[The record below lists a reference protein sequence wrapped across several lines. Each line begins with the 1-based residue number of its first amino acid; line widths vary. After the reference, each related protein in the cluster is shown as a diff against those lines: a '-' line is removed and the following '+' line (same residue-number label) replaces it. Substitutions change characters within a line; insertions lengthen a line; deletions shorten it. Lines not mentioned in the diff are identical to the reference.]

1 MRDFSPIY
9 DLPNAPAVYAFYSG
23 GRGTLYVAYVGIAGK
38 LKQRVVQHL
47 IRRDS
52 SVATGASAVSLNPDH
67 LTRIEWW
74 GHPSF
79 NKTVN
84 LKAAEMV
91 AFDLLQPALRSRGR
105 DDSAG
110 KEVLADPTFRK
121 SMEVLFKGK
130 PNGTV
135 DFLTLS
141 DALKRINQLEKRIDE
156 LEASLKK

>member
-23 GRGTLYVAYVGIAGK
+23 GRGPRYVAYVGIAGK

-52 SVATGASAVSLNPDH
+52 SVATGVSAVSLNPDQV
-67 LTRIEWW
+67 TRIEWW

-121 SMEVLFKGK
+121 SMEVLFNGK

-141 DALKRINQLEKRIDE
+141 DALKRINQLEKRIEE